1 MTELTRVRPG
11 TLAVASSA
19 PLLVLTNY
27 TVPMVTLPQTAASLG
42 AGATGPVWMLGGI
55 SLGLSA
61 LLLVSGGLADD
72 HGRRRVLVWGS
83 AVLAVAGVAAA
94 LSTSVPVFVL
104 ARLVQGGASA
114 AMLAASLGIVGHAYP
129 SGAARVR
136 ATGLYGAMIG
146 LGTAVGPLV
155 SGTLAMA
162 VSWRAVYWVLS
173 AGAVVLAAAS
183 ARLLDESR
191 SPAPRRFDVPGVL
204 LLSLGVGALV
214 AGVTEGR
221 AGWGRPV
228 VIGAFVLAAVLVAAF
243 VAVERRRP
251 EPLLDLE
258 LFGRPV
264 FLVATGGAL
273 VVGAAVVGLLSYLPT
288 VLQTAHAL
296 TPLQTGLLFCLWS
309 GTSFAVS
316 LLSRLVRLR
325 TAARL
330 ALGLG
335 LTALG
340 FAGLL
345 GVGGSLD
352 LPLVVAGLVVSGAGS
367 GLINSSITHLAIE
380 SVPAHRVSMGSGA
393 NNTARYVGSSL
404 GAAGVA
410 AVVGA
415 FGVEQGATVAVAAC
429 IVLSAATALAAL
441 LTRP

>member
-155 SGTLAMA
+155 SGALAMA